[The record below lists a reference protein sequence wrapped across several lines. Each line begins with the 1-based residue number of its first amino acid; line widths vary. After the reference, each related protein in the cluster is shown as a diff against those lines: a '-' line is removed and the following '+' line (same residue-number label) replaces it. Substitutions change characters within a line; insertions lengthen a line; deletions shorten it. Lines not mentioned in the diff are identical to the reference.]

1 MSVVTNQADELMAI
15 REEIAIVRRRADS
28 EALYEIGRVHEQHR
42 DLSEHKLQRLIT
54 NACRPHRVRE
64 SEALHELTRRLSSQ
78 AREQLFNETLDT
90 HFLPPQLAQK
100 IPPSLVSVL

>member
-1 MSVVTNQADELMAI
+1 MSVVTNQADELSAV
-15 REEIAIVRRRADS
+15 REQIAIVRHRADR
-28 EALYEIGRVHEQHR
+28 EALYEIERVHERHR
-42 DLSEHKLQRLIT
+42 GLGEHKLQRLIA

-64 SEALHELTRRLSSQ
+64 SEALHELTRGLSLQ